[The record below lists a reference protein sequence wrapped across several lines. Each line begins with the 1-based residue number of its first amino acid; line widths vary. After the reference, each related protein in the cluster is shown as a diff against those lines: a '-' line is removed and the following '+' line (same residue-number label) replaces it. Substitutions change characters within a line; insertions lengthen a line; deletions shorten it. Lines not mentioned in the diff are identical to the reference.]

1 MKIKNISTSIAI
13 IDDKNVGGLSLTLYP
28 TQEITIFNEDAEKS
42 PTLKSYIDGGY
53 IQRRLFFGVLVR

>member
-28 TQEITIFNEDAEKS
+28 TQ
-42 PTLKSYIDGGY
+42 
-53 IQRRLFFGVLVR
+53 